1 MKKVQR
7 ILMALAI
14 CSLSVVVVAC
24 SSKDDKKKTTTTENK
39 DNSKKEENKKEEEKG
54 TKVDSAGFLQKYTEA
69 IKTVKSSKAVVE
81 KKQTINGDNGTFVS
95 TVTMDMSMSDNPTI
109 IKIYRTSLSSEN
121 KKTDNEQYITDIVIY
136 SQHYQTKEW
145 SKATFEAIRKL
156 SDGRR
161 DLVNYKNALEFVTS
175 VKDNLTVV
183 QKSSTYEV
191 TYSGNDSSFGDVI
204 SKVLIYIDRSTE
216 KLLKQVKSSGFEFKF
231 IVDAKTFLPTEFY
244 IKANYDYY
252 ENGQKVDGLGMVEE
266 ISAKYSD
273 VNNVEAITIPENVLN
288 AKNADP
294 NLPEAP
300 SVPK

>member
-1 MKKVQR
+1 M
-7 ILMALAI
+7 
-14 CSLSVVVVAC
+14 
-24 SSKDDKKKTTTTENK
+24 
-39 DNSKKEENKKEEEKG
+39 
-54 TKVDSAGFLQKYTEA
+54 
-69 IKTVKSSKAVVE
+69 
-81 KKQTINGDNGTFVS
+81 
-95 TVTMDMSMSDNPTI
+95 
-109 IKIYRTSLSSEN
+109 
-121 KKTDNEQYITDIVIY
+121 
-136 SQHYQTKEW
+136 
-145 SKATFEAIRKL
+145 
-156 SDGRR
+156 
-161 DLVNYKNALEFVTS
+161 TS

-204 SKVLIYIDRSTE
+204 SKVLTYIDRSTE

-231 IVDAKTFLPTEFY
+231 IVDVKTFLPTEFY